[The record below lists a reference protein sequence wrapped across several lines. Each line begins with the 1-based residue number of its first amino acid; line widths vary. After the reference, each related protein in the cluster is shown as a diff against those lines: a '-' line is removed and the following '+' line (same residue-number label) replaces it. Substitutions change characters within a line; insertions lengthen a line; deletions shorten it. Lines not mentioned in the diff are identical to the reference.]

1 MTAFGGLYFRV
12 SRLLL
17 IVILLSLTGCLGIRF
32 LKKDQKL
39 LYKQKINGVGREDR
53 RATENLYQQSPN
65 RKFLFIPWA
74 PYVWLHQI
82 GKNSYDTT
90 KYIGKKEKLTA
101 RFQKKMESKNPESD
115 YVNRKRFKNNR
126 KLAKWDRNIKE
137 GNLLMRWGEPVSV
150 YDSVLTRSSITQFKL
165 YLQSKGYFNSRVYF
179 ETKTLDKRVRVNYTI
194 RPGVPFMVD
203 SIRYTIPQDS
213 IKALV
218 ESTTKESL
226 VNKKDK
232 YDQEAITEERDR
244 LYNLMVDNG
253 YFEFTRQYI
262 NFEVDTISL
271 ANRRIILN
279 GIVQNKDDGSPHKVF
294 RIDSVNF
301 ITDANIQGSQQNPVN
316 PKTWRC
322 QFYVL

>member
-1 MTAFGGLYFRV
+1 MILRLRV
-12 SRLLL
+12 
-17 IVILLSLTGCLGIRF
+17 
-32 LKKDQKL
+32 
-39 LYKQKINGVGREDR
+39 
-53 RATENLYQQSPN
+53 
-65 RKFLFIPWA
+65 
-74 PYVWLHQI
+74 
-82 GKNSYDTT
+82 
-90 KYIGKKEKLTA
+90 
-101 RFQKKMESKNPESD
+101 
-115 YVNRKRFKNNR
+115 
-126 KLAKWDRNIKE
+126 
-137 GNLLMRWGEPVSV
+137 
-150 YDSVLTRSSITQFKL
+150 L

-279 GIVQNKDDGSPHKVF
+279 GIVQNKNDGSPHKVF

-301 ITDANIQGSQQNPVN
+301 ITDANIQGSQQNRLIQKHGGVN
-316 PKTWRC
+316 FM
-322 QFYVL
+322 FYEDRFNRRILASRLSIFSRNH